1 MAVHPLAGAQSLTLL
16 LAVFFLAV
24 GLFRTMGAI
33 ILRPPSWGWL
43 LVSGIV
49 PFLLGIIVWGQWT
62 ESALWV
68 IGTLVAIDMIF
79 NGVWLVMLA
88 LNARGLS
95 PQGTQERTIGQPSAT
110 FEKQPTRRSG

>member
-1 MAVHPLAGAQSLTLL
+1 
-16 LAVFFLAV
+16 
-24 GLFRTMGAI
+24 MGAV

-43 LVSGIV
+43 HLSGIV
-49 PFLLGIIVWGQWT
+49 TFLLGIFVWGQWP

-88 LNARGLS
+88 LNARGL
-95 PQGTQERTIGQPSAT
+95 PPREIQERATAAQPSAL
-110 FEKQPTRRSG
+110 FEQQPTRRSG